1 MIRQIEVRGA
11 RENNLKN
18 IDVVIP
24 KDALTV
30 VTGVSGS
37 GKSSLVFDVIFS
49 EGQRRFL
56 ESLDTYARRFT
67 SQLRKPDVDFVFGL
81 SPVLAIQQKKGIR
94 NPRST
99 VGSMTD
105 ISDYLRLLFASLGV
119 ATCPFC
125 SHQFHPKT
133 TNQLAEHILALP
145 KGTAVE
151 IYAPVNKIYGEP
163 YSYLFDQIRK
173 KGYRKFRIDGQP
185 FDSSQKH
192 DLDEHVPHK
201 LEVFVDKFVVAE
213 NITRQLTDALE
224 HAFLV
229 GDRFLCIEITGDQ
242 VSDAV
247 RQRFY
252 EGFGCPEHHTVIGEL
267 LPFYFTAND
276 SESAC
281 ETCRG
286 IGTYLTAMPHLVV
299 EHPHKSLRQGALSNT
314 WMSVKHP
321 YKYMLLYSLAQHYGF
336 SMEQPLDELPAPARE
351 ILFYGTRGEKF
362 PLIQP
367 PDVRKKLPEAGRSI
381 SYEGLVP
388 QIDGLYKRAARKGTA
403 DTAYE
408 FVFKKHMAEQPC
420 PDCGGTKLRRS
431 RLLITLNGQN
441 ICQLGEMP
449 VDELLDF
456 MQTLPLP
463 VDKQKVGAQII
474 VEIVG
479 RLKLLLDVGLNYI
492 SLNRR
497 GDSVSGGEAQRIRL
511 STQISSGLS
520 GMLYVLDEPS
530 IGLHPRDSHRII
542 STMNRLRD
550 AGNTVIVVEHDMDTI
565 CAADH
570 IIEIGPGPGERGGN
584 VVAQGSIQQITADP
598 NSLTGDYITGRRRIA
613 VPPVRRKGNGRY
625 LTIKGARHHNLKDV
639 TVDIPLGK
647 LVCITGVSGSGKSS
661 LINGILYKKLH
672 ALERD
677 PRTIPGDHDAI
688 LGHEQISGVINIDQS
703 PIGRSSRSNPATY
716 VGFFDR
722 IRKLFADTAL
732 ARARGYEM
740 WYFSPNGKHGRCD
753 ECAGAG
759 VLVTELQFMPDV
771 ETVCPVC
778 KGTGFNRDVLEVQYK
793 GKNISEV
800 LNLSVEEAIGFFA
813 DETYIQHKLKVMAEL
828 GLGYI
833 KLGQWSSTL
842 SGGEAQR
849 IKLATELGK
858 IRKGSHNLYILDE
871 PTTGLHWADI
881 QRLLDCLNKL
891 VDAGHTVLVIEH
903 HLDIIKNADHVIDVG
918 PEAGKTGGCIVA
930 TGTPEEVAC
939 APESFT
945 GQFLRPVL
953 EAARVQVA
961 AV

>member
-18 IDVVIP
+18 VSVTIP

-67 SQLRKPDVDFVFGL
+67 SQLKKPDVDFVFGL

-105 ISDYLRLLFASLGV
+105 ISDYLRLLYAALGV
-119 ATCPFC
+119 ATCPYC
-125 SHQFHPKT
+125 SHPFHPKT
-133 TNQLAEHILALP
+133 TNQLAEHILSLP
-145 KGTAVE
+145 EGTAVE
-151 IYAPVNKIYGEP
+151 IYAPVHKIYGEN

-173 KGYRKFRIDGQP
+173 QGYRKFRMDGQL
-185 FDSSQKH
+185 FDTSQKH
-192 DLDEHVPHK
+192 ELDESRAYK

-213 NITRQLTDALE
+213 SISRQLTDALE
-224 HAFLV
+224 HAYLV
-229 GDRFLCIEITGDQ
+229 GDRFLCLEIAGEGVTD
-242 VSDAV
+242 SV
-247 RQRFY
+247 REQFY
-252 EGFGCPEHHTVIGEL
+252 QSFGCPEHHTVIGEL

-286 IGTYLTAMPHLVV
+286 IGTYLKALPHLVV
-299 EHPHKSLRQGALSNT
+299 EHGHKSLRQGALSNT

-321 YKYMLLYSLAQHYGF
+321 YKYMLLYSLSLHCGF
-336 SMEQPLDELPAPARE
+336 SLDEPLNQLSPAARE
-351 ILFYGTRGEKF
+351 VLFYGTQGEKVT
-362 PLIQP
+362 LVQP
-367 PDVRKKLPEAGRSI
+367 PDLKQRMPEAGRSI
-381 SYEGLVP
+381 TYEGLVN
-388 QIDGLYKRAARKGTA
+388 QVDALYKRAARKGTA
-403 DTAYE
+403 ESAYE
-408 FVFKKHMAEQPC
+408 FVFKRHMAEQPC
-420 PDCGGTKLRRS
+420 PDCGGTRLKRS
-431 RLLITLNGQN
+431 RLLITLDGQN
-441 ICQLGEMP
+441 IHQVGQLP
-449 VDELLDF
+449 ADDLLDF
-456 MQTLPLP
+456 IQRLQVP
-463 VDKQKVGAQII
+463 VEKQKVGEQVIA
-474 VEIVG
+474 EIVG

-492 SLNRR
+492 NLNRR
-497 GDSVSGGEAQRIRL
+497 ADSVSGGEAQRIRL

-542 STMNRLRD
+542 ATMNRLRD

-570 IIEIGPGPGERGGN
+570 IIEIGPGPGEQGGT
-584 VVAQGSIQQITADP
+584 VVAQGSIAQIMADP
-598 NSLTGDYITGRRRIA
+598 ESLTGDYLTGRRQIA
-613 VPPVRRKGNGRY
+613 VAPVRRRGNGMF
-625 LTIKGARHHNLKDV
+625 LTIQGARHNNLKNVDV
-639 TVDIPLGK
+639 SIPLGK
-647 LVCITGVSGSGKSS
+647 LVCVTGVSGSGKSS
-661 LINGILYKKLH
+661 LINGILYKQLH
-672 ALERD
+672 ALDRD
-677 PRTIPGDHDAI
+677 PRVIAGEHDAI
-688 LGHEQISGVINIDQS
+688 LGHEQLSGVIHIDQS
-703 PIGRSSRSNPATY
+703 PIGRTSRSNPATY

-722 IRKLFADTAL
+722 IRTLFAGTEL
-732 ARARGYEM
+732 ARARDYER
-740 WYFSPNGKHGRCD
+740 WFFSPNNKHGRCE

-759 VLVTELQFMPDV
+759 ILVTELQFMPDV

-778 KGTGFNRDVLEVQYK
+778 QGTGFNRDILEVQYQ
-793 GKNISEV
+793 GKNIAEV
-800 LNLSVEEAIGFFA
+800 LNLSVEEAIGFYA
-813 DETYIQHKLKVMAEL
+813 DEPYIQHKLKVMAEL

-833 KLGQWSSTL
+833 KLGQWSTTL

-891 VDAGHTVLVIEH
+891 VDAGHTVLVVEH

-918 PEAGKTGGCIVA
+918 PEAGKQGGYIVA
-930 TGTPEEVAC
+930 EGTPEEVARVP
-939 APESFT
+939 ASYT
-945 GQFLRPVL
+945 GQFLRKVL
-953 EAARVQVA
+953 TGSQVVA
-961 AV
+961 S